1 MLDRCALHPI
11 GSFPIGTRDGLAM
24 AEPLHEAGE
33 PPRVEMFGVL
43 ELVLSSSNA
52 TGYKDV
58 YKQKGRKKRPFQAKI
73 YRPWCNVFINVGK
86 FTTAHEA
93 AVAVAQAR
101 FDGIEDY
108 PSPDKSRAENSTLPC
123 PASYL
128 QCLLSLICCCSYLV
142 RKEKQKCAVAA
153 AIDTP
158 TPTTIQSF
166 ENWPAQLPVVNPQPW
181 SAAASAH
188 AFAAGAVGVALPAL
202 APALQQAAMPRA
214 LGRMPDGGRIAGR

>member
-1 MLDRCALHPI
+1 
-11 GSFPIGTRDGLAM
+11 M

-73 YRPWCNVFINVGK
+73 YRPWCNDFINIGK